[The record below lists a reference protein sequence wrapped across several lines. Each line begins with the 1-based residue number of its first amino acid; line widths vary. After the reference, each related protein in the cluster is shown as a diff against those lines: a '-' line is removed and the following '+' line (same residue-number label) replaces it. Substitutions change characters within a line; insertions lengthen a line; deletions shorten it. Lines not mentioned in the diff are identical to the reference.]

1 MMNYDFNNG
10 VTEVKRVTTPNGT
23 KIVKLYFP
31 KNCDS
36 QALFEEIKEWA
47 IGIDCDI
54 GLLLS
59 RNTNPYVVV
68 SPRVEVLE

>member
-1 MMNYDFNNG
+1 MNYEFDNG
-10 VTEVKRVTTPNGT
+10 TVVSKPDTTPNGT